1 MKANSL
7 FTLLFISFITL
18 ISCGEDRTHEY
29 LEQTKENQW
38 IYTTMQNVYL
48 WKEEI
53 KAPAHS
59 QYFTPYS
66 KFFSSLLNKNDKASF
81 FADGTSTYNYGMR
94 FALMRDPIAEK
105 PSQVYALVLFVEP
118 NSAADIAGIKRGMWI
133 SAVNKKKLTTSSEKT
148 LQQGD
153 AAKLATEYIEFDNE
167 AGTYFWVP
175 NDTIDIMQAAPYEIC
190 SMPVDRIYTERDK
203 NIGYVL
209 CNNFDEENFIDKAN
223 AIIENF
229 IAQDVSNII
238 IDLRYSTGGNIAN
251 AVSFASMLVPQ
262 NLADTPFCTLKDN
275 NETTVATYNYTKQK
289 FCVGDR
295 KIYFIIGKETTGTA
309 ELLVSSVN
317 ASRDMYDVYIIGES
331 SAGVNLMTEEIISPY
346 GFTINPVTSVA
357 YSANGEILPNDG
369 IKADFTFDE
378 LEQVNNI
385 HPLGDKQEYL
395 LYNTLYIIEY
405 GTSATSHMTN

>member
-1 MKANSL
+1 MKANFL

-81 FADGTSTYNYGMR
+81 LTDGTSTYNYGMR

-118 NSAADIAGIKRGMWI
+118 NSAADIAGIERGMWI

-153 AAKLATEYIEFDNE
+153 AAKLAMEYIEFDNE
-167 AGTYFWVP
+167 ADRYFWVP
-175 NDTIDIMQAAPYEIC
+175 NDTIEISPAAPYDIC
-190 SMPVDRIYTERDK
+190 SIPFNSIYTERGK
-203 NIGYVL
+203 NIGYIL

-223 AIIENF
+223 DVIENF

-238 IDLRYSTGGNIAN
+238 IDLRYNTGGNIVNVA
-251 AVSFASMLVPQ
+251 SFASMLVPKD
-262 NLADTPFCTLKDN
+262 LAGTPFCTLKDN
-275 NETTVATYNYTKQK
+275 NETVVATYNYTEQQ
-289 FCVGDR
+289 FCAGDR
-295 KIYFIIGKETTGTA
+295 KIYFIIGKETKGTA

-317 ASRDMYDVYIIGES
+317 ASRDMYDVYIIGEA
-331 SAGVNLMTEEIISPY
+331 SAGMNLMTEEIISPY
-346 GFTINPVTSVA
+346 GFTINPVISVA
-357 YSANGEILPNDG
+357 YSSDGEILATDG
-369 IKADFTFDE
+369 IKTDFLFDE
-378 LEQVNNI
+378 LEQKNNI
-385 HPLGDKQEYL
+385 YPLGEKQEYL